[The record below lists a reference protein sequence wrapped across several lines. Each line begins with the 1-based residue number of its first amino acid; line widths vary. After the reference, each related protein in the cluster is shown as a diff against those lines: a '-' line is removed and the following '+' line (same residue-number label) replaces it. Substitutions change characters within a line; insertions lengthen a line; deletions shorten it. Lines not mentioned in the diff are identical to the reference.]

1 MYIFILALLHTIVG
15 ELKTKSSKN
24 FFRKLNKHSKE
35 LQAKKEEIIK
45 KHNSLVAEREELEHL
60 KGNMNSYIGI
70 TKTED
75 KKESVIGAVK
85 KQKAE
90 ERRNP
95 KGKIRISKEAE
106 R

>member
-1 MYIFILALLHTIVG
+1 MD
-15 ELKTKSSKN
+15 
-24 FFRKLNKHSKE
+24 
-35 LQAKKEEIIK
+35 
-45 KHNSLVAEREELEHL
+45 
-60 KGNMNSYIGI
+60 SYIGR

-106 R
+106 IYFYSRYGHRNAPALFVKDKIERISNDNVRFVE

>member
-1 MYIFILALLHTIVG
+1 M
-15 ELKTKSSKN
+15 
-24 FFRKLNKHSKE
+24 
-35 LQAKKEEIIK
+35 
-45 KHNSLVAEREELEHL
+45 EHL
-60 KGNMNSYIGI
+60 KGNMNSYIGR

-95 KGKIRISKEAE
+95 KGKIRISKEEE